1 MSSVAVIA
9 HAGKTLDGGLPEL
22 RKVLASKGVTD
33 PLWVEVDKSRKAPD
47 EIRSALEQGAE
58 LIFVWGGDGMVQ
70 RCVDVLAGTDATM
83 AIVPAGTANLFASN
97 LGIPKHIKGAV
108 ETGLNGRQRKLDVG
122 SINGEKFAVMAGV
135 GFDALV
141 IHAADS
147 ELKRVLGRTA
157 YVWAAAKN
165 LRVEPFE
172 AQIEVDGKEWYGGHA
187 SCVLFG
193 NVGEAFAGVKAFK
206 DAHPDDGLLE
216 IGVASAEGVAQW
228 GRTLARSALSDVNKS
243 PFVHLTKGESVKVK
257 LSRKVLYELDGGDR
271 AKKKTFHVDIQPNA
285 VTVCVPNGKS

>member
-1 MSSVAVIA
+1 M
-9 HAGKTLDGGLPEL
+9 
-22 RKVLASKGVTD
+22 
-33 PLWVEVDKSRKAPD
+33 DKSRKAPKQ
-47 EIRSALEQGAE
+47 IRSALEQGAE

-97 LGIPKHIKGAV
+97 LGIPKKIDGAV
-108 ETGLNGRQRKLDVG
+108 EAGLHGQRRKLDVG
-122 SINGEKFAVMAGV
+122 DMNGEKFAVMAGV

-147 ELKRVLGRTA
+147 ELKRKLRAFGVRLGGGE
-157 YVWAAAKN
+157 
-165 LRVEPFE
+165 EPSRRAFE
-172 AQIEVDGKEWYGGHA
+172 AQIEVDGKEWYSGHA

-206 DAHPDDGLLE
+206 EALPDDGLLD
-216 IGVASAEGVAQW
+216 IGVASADGVAQW

-243 PFVHLTKGESVKVK
+243 PFVHLTKGESVQVK

-271 AKKKTFHVDIQPNA
+271 EKKKTFQVDIQPGA
-285 VTVCVPNGKS
+285 VNVCVPAGKT